1 MDAPDS
7 LSRILIIPIKR
18 VKFVRNKSFIYF
30 HRVFIVFNIVSL
42 NYIWCV
48 MFDANVNRLE
58 FVSYSDFLLYY
69 LCTNFRNLIFSWMS
83 STYLVA
89 IQANEAENIRMKSL
103 SRCRT
108 SVFRGSD
115 IFPRLP

>member
-30 HRVFIVFNIVSL
+30 HRVFVVFNIVSL

-58 FVSYSDFLLYY
+58 FISYSDFLLYY
-69 LCTNFRNLIFSWMS
+69 LHEFQELNFFLDVKYLSCSYS
-83 STYLVA
+83 S
-89 IQANEAENIRMKSL
+89 
-103 SRCRT
+103 
-108 SVFRGSD
+108 
-115 IFPRLP
+115 